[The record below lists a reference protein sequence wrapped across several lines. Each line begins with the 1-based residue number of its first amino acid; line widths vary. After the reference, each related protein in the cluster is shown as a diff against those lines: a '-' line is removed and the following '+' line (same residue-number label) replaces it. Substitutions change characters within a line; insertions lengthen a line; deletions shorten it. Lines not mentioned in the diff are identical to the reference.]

1 MMKVAVKFV
10 KVHESIVDHYA
21 EDWRGRKIC
30 TRLIEGTAY
39 ATEPDTEAVLYDAP
53 RGPGEYTFV
62 ACQPLRDREPVGMPQ
77 RPRLF
82 RSARE
87 REAYIQSYLATAER
101 NATGHRDA

>member
-1 MMKVAVKFV
+1 MKVAVQFV
-10 KVHESIVDHYA
+10 KVRESVFDHYA

-30 TRLIEGTAY
+30 TRLIEGKAY
-39 ATEPDTEAVLYDAP
+39 ASEPGTEAMLHEAP
-53 RGPGEYTFV
+53 GGPGEYTFV
-62 ACQPLRDREPVGMPQ
+62 ACQPLRDSEPFGMLQ

-101 NATGHRDA
+101 YATGHRAA